1 METLDS
7 GNKFMIGSVGS
18 LRVYCLRGTRTP
30 MDVVSDLTA
39 VPKPLGPGEVH
50 KGFYDRVD
58 KVLTKYPV
66 PPGTS
71 RVVMT
76 GHSLGGGAAQC
87 GYLMMKSLYP
97 TIPVVCVT
105 FGVPCSVSPRR

>member
-1 METLDS
+1 MEALDS

-76 GHSLGGGAAQC
+76 GH
-87 GYLMMKSLYP
+87 
-97 TIPVVCVT
+97 
-105 FGVPCSVSPRR
+105 